1 MNIIVDS
8 NGELF
13 IELVINTDYE
23 YMKNSILDYFEPNY
37 KSNNEITSWYEGF
50 GFYKDNISIFYFN
63 HYDLGNDRHCFE
75 INYENINKRDYF
87 KKLIENFE
95 KYLKSII
102 H

>member
-1 MNIIVDS
+1 MNI
-8 NGELF
+8 
-13 IELVINTDYE
+13 LVINTDYE
-23 YMKNSILDYFEPNY
+23 QMKNAILDCFEPNN
-37 KSNNEITSWYEGF
+37 KSNDEITSWYEGF

-63 HYDLGNDRHCFE
+63 HYDLGNNKYCFE
-75 INYENINKRDYF
+75 INYENINYF